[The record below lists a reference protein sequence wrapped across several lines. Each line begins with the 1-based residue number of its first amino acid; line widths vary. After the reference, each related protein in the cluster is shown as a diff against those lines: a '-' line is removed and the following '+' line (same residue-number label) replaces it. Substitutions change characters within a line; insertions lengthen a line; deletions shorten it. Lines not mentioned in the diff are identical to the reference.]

1 MTEEKPRSGWR
12 VIGKS
17 IRGASHV
24 RAGLPNQ
31 DAIYWLPKAGVGPSL
46 ILAISDGH
54 GSAKSFR
61 SDTGALL
68 AVRAAATEASYL
80 RNSQRGQPDLS
91 TVKRVAEERLPKTL
105 VRRWESY
112 VRQDLKKRPF
122 STAELD
128 ALEEKEGQS
137 SRRAVEANPLL
148 AYGATTLTVLATR
161 SFALYL
167 QLGDGDILTVSE
179 AGEVSRPLPKDDRLF
194 AGETTSLC
202 PQNAWRDFRMRFQV
216 FSGSPPALILVSTD
230 GYANSFR
237 DEESFLKVG
246 PDLLG
251 LIRSQGTDGVS
262 ENLETW
268 LTEASQV
275 GSGDDITL
283 GILCRIDA
291 LGKSGCYLGVEQT
304 ASEEAQV
311 SGVALQSNETLAPE
325 EPTTRA
331 DDTRSEEEKS

>member
-1 MTEEKPRSGWR
+1 M
-12 VIGKS
+12 
-17 IRGASHV
+17 

-31 DAIYWLPKAGVGPSL
+31 DAIYWLPRAGEGSSL
-46 ILAISDGH
+46 ILAVSDGH

-61 SDTGALL
+61 SATGAFL
-68 AVRAAATEASYL
+68 AVRAAATETSYL
-80 RNSQRGQPDLS
+80 RTNQRGQSDLS
-91 TVKRVAEERLPKTL
+91 AVKRVAEERLPKTL

-112 VRQDLKKRPF
+112 VHQHLKKRPF

-128 ALEEKEGQS
+128 ALEEKEGQW
-137 SRRAVEANPLL
+137 SRHAVEANPLL
-148 AYGATTLTVLATR
+148 AYGATTLTVLVTR

-179 AGEVSRPLPKDDRLF
+179 VGEVSRPLPKDDRLF

-202 PQNAWRDFRMRFQV
+202 SQDAWRDFRMRFQV

-251 LIRSQGTDGVS
+251 IIRSQGTGGVS

-268 LTEASQV
+268 LSEASQV

-291 LGKSGCYLGVEQT
+291 LERSGCYLGAEQT
-304 ASEEAQV
+304 AGEQTQV
-311 SGVALQSNETLAPE
+311 SGVALQSNEILVLE
-325 EPTTRA
+325 EPTTRT
-331 DDTRSEEEKS
+331 DDSGSEEEES